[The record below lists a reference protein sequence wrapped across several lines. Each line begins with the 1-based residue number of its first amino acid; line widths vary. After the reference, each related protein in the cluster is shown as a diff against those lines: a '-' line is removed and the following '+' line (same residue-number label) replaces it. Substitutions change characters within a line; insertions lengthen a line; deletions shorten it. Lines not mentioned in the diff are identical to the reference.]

1 MNKVCAPTKTEDLN
15 VHVFN
20 MVTGMKE
27 SKILTR
33 QVACKCKFNGGSI
46 IQIKSGIK
54 INVEV

>member
-1 MNKVCAPTKTEDLN
+1 MCAPTKTEDLN

>member
-1 MNKVCAPTKTEDLN
+1 MCAPTKTEDLN

-20 MVTGMKE
+20 MVTWMKE

-33 QVACKCKFNGGSI
+33 QVACKCKCKFNGGSV

>member
-1 MNKVCAPTKTEDLN
+1 MCAPTKTEDLN

-27 SKILTR
+27 SKILTKH
-33 QVACKCKFNGGSI
+33 VSCKCKCKFNGVSV